1 MPTPLYRHGDVLIA
15 LVPGLPLGARPR
27 SDLVLAHG
35 EFSGHRHR
43 VAEPTAAR
51 LFSHGEQ
58 TFLQVTAER
67 ATVVH
72 EEHRPIEL
80 PRGTYRVWQQRE
92 YTPERVRIVL
102 D

>member
-15 LVPGLPLGARPR
+15 LVPALPLGARPR
-27 SDLVLAHG
+27 PDLVLAPD
-35 EFSGHRHR
+35 EFGGHRHR

-51 LFSHGEQ
+51 LFSHGDL

-67 ATVVH
+67 ATVIH
-72 EEHRPIEL
+72 EDHRPIEL